1 MKKIL
6 FVAILLLSLTVCLAS
21 PVWAGGSDDAKAGDT
36 AYQEGNYDRAIKLFT
51 KAIAS
56 GELSRKDL
64 SITYLNRGLTWG
76 KKGDYDKAITDF
88 DKAIGINPK
97 FAYAYGNRGLT
108 WAKKGDYDKAIADY
122 TKAIEINP
130 RDADAYGSRG
140 NAWYDKGD
148 YDKAIADYTKV
159 IEIDP
164 RDADAYGNRGNAWGK
179 KGDYDK
185 VIADYTKA
193 IEINPRNANAY
204 GSRGYAWG
212 KKGDYDKVIA
222 DYTKAIEIDPKFAD
236 AYNGLAWIMATCPEG
251 KYRDGKRAV
260 ELAEKAVALKDA
272 ASFLD
277 TLAAAYAEA
286 GRFQDAIKTQE
297 RVITKLKQ
305 ESGTQYLP
313 QCEKHL
319 SSYKAG
325 KPWREK

>member
-193 IEINPRNANAY
+193 IEI
-204 GSRGYAWG
+204 
-212 KKGDYDKVIA
+212 
-222 DYTKAIEIDPKFAD
+222 DPKFAD